1 MVMSELSVSPEL
13 IGLAHAYEGLCQSE
27 PAAAARLA
35 AEVGL
40 RAQLPAE
47 VALVWL
53 DRALQY
59 PPAEHHV
66 QLWVRR
72 AAHLLE
78 VGRLAE
84 AARSAGI
91 ARAVS
96 PIAEAFAISYQ
107 VAQASGETEEA
118 SYWLEEGEARFGGL

>member
-1 MVMSELSVSPEL
+1 MSMVPSELTDTYD
-13 IGLAHAYEGLCQSE
+13 GLQSE
-27 PAAAARLA
+27 PARAALLA

-40 RAQLPAE
+40 RPQLPSE
-47 VALVWL
+47 VALLWI

-78 VGRLAE
+78 LGRLSE
-84 AARSAGI
+84 AARSAAI
-91 ARAVS
+91 ARVVS
-96 PIAEAFAISYQ
+96 PIAEAFTISYE
-107 VAQASGETEEA
+107 VARAAGEVEEA
-118 SYWLEEGEARFGGL
+118 SYWLEEREARGL